1 MKTSKTLTKNYIVGL
16 ILAAAGALIFA
27 EGTMFFLSI
36 IAQRIKEGI
45 MLYENGI
52 YNITDVVI
60 FAFGEIIGLLI
71 IAIGIYIL
79 YIAAIKA
86 EISIVKK
93 VKKRKKAMLHCKCF
107 KFQTAKN
114 KKSR

>member
-1 MKTSKTLTKNYIVGL
+1 
-16 ILAAAGALIFA
+16 
-27 EGTMFFLSI
+27 
-36 IAQRIKEGI
+36 

-93 VKKRKKAMLHCKCF
+93 VKKRKKARLHCKCF